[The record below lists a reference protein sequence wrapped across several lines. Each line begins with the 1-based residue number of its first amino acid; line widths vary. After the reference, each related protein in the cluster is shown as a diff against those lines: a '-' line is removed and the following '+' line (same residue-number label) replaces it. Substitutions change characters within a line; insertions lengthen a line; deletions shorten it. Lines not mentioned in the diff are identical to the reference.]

1 MALARKGRIHVSV
14 LEGEKYEIEHVQNL
28 LQQSCIL
35 KYEIERVNSKSFATK
50 LYIQNTKLS
59 EYIQS
64 TK

>member
-35 KYEIERVNSKSFATK
+35 KYEIERVN
-50 LYIQNTKLS
+50 
-59 EYIQS
+59 
-64 TK
+64 